1 MYVQTAIVRHLMGM
15 LIVTTAFALSGCA
28 ALQPVDANGPRANAP
43 AYPISLADPAARL
56 EEASVAWAT
65 MSEHYG
71 LAAKTSANLNPDT
84 GTLQDLPAN
93 AGPIALPKVGTEAVQ
108 TEEQTRESL
117 RRFIAD
123 WRQLIGADP
132 DQLSLVERTDDAS
145 GIKVARYEQRPFR
158 YPLRGGYGNLLIRFR
173 ADRQLV
179 SLSSNC
185 IPNVDRLQAAL
196 NGLTPQVTADDAVAH
211 IKSKGV
217 VTTETNGR
225 QETFTIPSNAGL
237 AARQLV
243 VYAQPSSDH
252 NAGLQLHLAWE
263 IEVTNGP
270 MKSVYLDAISDQVIA
285 VA

>member
-1 MYVQTAIVRHLMGM
+1 
-15 LIVTTAFALSGCA
+15 
-28 ALQPVDANGPRANAP
+28 
-43 AYPISLADPAARL
+43 
-56 EEASVAWAT
+56 
-65 MSEHYG
+65 
-71 LAAKTSANLNPDT
+71 
-84 GTLQDLPAN
+84 
-93 AGPIALPKVGTEAVQ
+93 
-108 TEEQTRESL
+108 
-117 RRFIAD
+117 
-123 WRQLIGADP
+123 
-132 DQLSLVERTDDAS
+132 VERTDDAS

-196 NGLTPQVTADDAVAH
+196 NGLTPQLTADDAVAH

-270 MKSVYLDAISDQVIA
+270 IKSVYLDAISDQVLA

>member
-196 NGLTPQVTADDAVAH
+196 NGLTPQLTADDAVAH

-270 MKSVYLDAISDQVIA
+270 IKSVYLDAISDQVLA